1 MKMVR
6 ETLATAVICGLYIG
20 TASMPA
26 GSASVKDQIIV
37 GEATHL
43 KRVTPSPLGT
53 RGKVDQSGTALAAR
67 SATNYKPSRLYAD
80 GVVEGP
86 ESCILGD
93 PLNIG
98 GGHTGGAGR

>member
-1 MKMVR
+1 MKLVR
-6 ETLATAVICGLYIG
+6 KILAVAVICGLYIG

-53 RGKVDQSGTALAAR
+53 RGKVDQLGTALAAR
-67 SATNYKPSRLYAD
+67 SLTSCKPSHLYTD
-80 GVVEGP
+80 GVVGDP

-93 PLNIG
+93 RLNIG
-98 GGHTGGAGR
+98 GGHTGGVGR